1 MGRVCSPKQR
11 CDGFGRKGS
20 SLLHTVTPYLQY
32 FVAGVAADDN
42 LVFESVLGLGRLDF
56 PIDGWLHQWARVSFE

>member
-1 MGRVCSPKQR
+1 MWVMFALPSRDVMALGGRVPPS
-11 CDGFGRKGS
+11 
-20 SLLHTVTPYLQY
+20 VTPYLQY

-56 PIDGWLHQWARVSFE
+56 PIDGWLHQWAWVSFE